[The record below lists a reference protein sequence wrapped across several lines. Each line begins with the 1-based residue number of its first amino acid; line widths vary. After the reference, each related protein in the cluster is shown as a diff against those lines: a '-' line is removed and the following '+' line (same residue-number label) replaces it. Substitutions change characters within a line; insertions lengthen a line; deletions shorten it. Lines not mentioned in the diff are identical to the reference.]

1 MEFLLKDL
9 TSIGI
14 KEVVVGLVIGMMNV
28 GSLIFVNKDLIVG
41 YEELFLHV
49 LLSLSSVCLS

>member
-1 MEFLLKDL
+1 MEFLLKEL
-9 TSIGI
+9 TPIGI
-14 KEVVVGLVIGMMNV
+14 KEVVVSLVIGMMNA

-41 YEELFLHV
+41 HEELFLPF

>member
-41 YEELFLHV
+41 HEELFLHV

>member
-1 MEFLLKDL
+1 M
-9 TSIGI
+9 
-14 KEVVVGLVIGMMNV
+14 GLVIGMMNV

-41 YEELFLHV
+41 HEELFLHV